1 MGLRICVRTAPSLQN
16 FSPASRAAARTNTP
30 NTSRALSTTPCRR
43 DNSRQTDDKD
53 AAESQSIA
61 EEDEDGNIASSIT
74 SKESAAIAAHL
85 DSLGPQQEQQ
95 LERLG
100 LELARSRAEGTRFA
114 AIKKRSDF
122 WYDDDPDTEM
132 HLDES
137 HEPEENDHE
146 DISTSGHAKFEQFR
160 EYREYARLAAWQLP
174 LLSSKL
180 PVCSAVLLLRMSPSD
195 SLRNPLY

>member
-1 MGLRICVRTAPSLQN
+1 MGLRMCARTAPSPQT
-16 FSPASRAAARTNTP
+16 FSPASRAAARRNTP
-30 NTSRALSTTPCRR
+30 NTRRALSTTPCPQ
-43 DNSRQTDDKD
+43 DSSKQTDDKD
-53 AAESQSIA
+53 AAEPIA
-61 EEDEDGNIASSIT
+61 EEDEDGSIAGSIT

-85 DSLGPQQEQQ
+85 ASLGPQQEQQ

-114 AIKKRSDF
+114 AVKKRSDF

-174 LLSSKL
+174 LLSSEL
-180 PVCSAVLLLRMSPSD
+180 PKRPAALPLRMSRSN
-195 SLRNPLY
+195 SSRNLLY